1 MITGMKQSLYRNYSG
16 ILPQR
21 HQGTKIIE
29 LCFIIAFLMRLRRI
43 NAWQIEINEKSPLF
57 NLYSSSLWV
66 FVPWWLN
73 SYILSKIK
81 GVFNNGRIDCRP

>member
-1 MITGMKQSLYRNYSG
+1 MITGMKQSFYRNYSG

-43 NAWQIEINEKSPLF
+43 NAKSPLF

-66 FVPWWLN
+66 PGPDPWP
-73 SYILSKIK
+73 
-81 GVFNNGRIDCRP
+81 RPGFERVGLYLWIP

>member
-1 MITGMKQSLYRNYSG
+1 MIKGMKQSLYRNYSG

-43 NAWQIEINEKSPLF
+43 NAKSPLF

-66 FVPWWLN
+66 FVSWWRN
-73 SYILSKIK
+73 SYIISKIK

>member
-1 MITGMKQSLYRNYSG
+1 MMTGMKQSLYRNYSG

-57 NLYSSSLWV
+57 NLYSFLFGSLCLGGSIV
-66 FVPWWLN
+66 SL
-73 SYILSKIK
+73 YL
-81 GVFNNGRIDCRP
+81 R

>member
-43 NAWQIEINEKSPLF
+43 NAKSPLF
-57 NLYSSSLWV
+57 NLYSFLFGSLCLGGSIV
-66 FVPWWLN
+66 TL
-73 SYILSKIK
+73 YL
-81 GVFNNGRIDCRP
+81 R